1 MKLWIP
7 GANGLVGKALL
18 KETDAIGT
26 GHLDVD
32 ISDRSAVWS
41 FVQRNEITHI
51 INCAAYSLVDLS
63 ETHRKEAFMANA
75 VGPENLAWA
84 AKKAGAQSVHIS
96 TDYVFAGDGKAPL
109 KETDPVGPLSY
120 YGLTKLEGEQRV
132 LEMLPSATIVRTS
145 WVFGEGGKNFVAKMM
160 QLLREQKEIRLTCD
174 QWGRPTYAP
183 DLAKVLLQMFGRP
196 GIYHFAN
203 AGVATKYTFGL
214 AMKEEALRLGIP
226 ADAQL
231 IAAAGSSFPSPCKRP
246 VYSAFDTAKIEQ
258 ALQSK
263 PRPWQTTLR
272 EFMEDYA
279 ACPSPR

>member
-18 KETDAIGT
+18 KETAAIGT

-75 VGPENLAWA
+75 IGPENLAWA
-84 AKKAGAQSVHIS
+84 AKKADAQLVHIS
-96 TDYVFAGDGKAPL
+96 TDYVFEGQGKTPL
-109 KETDPVGPLSY
+109 KETDPVGPLNY
-120 YGLTKLEGEQRV
+120 YGKTKLEGEQRV

-174 QWGRPTYAP
+174 QWGCPTYAP
-183 DLAKVLLQMFGRP
+183 DLAKVLLQMFGRS
-196 GIYHFAN
+196 GLYHFSN
-203 AGVATKYTFGL
+203 AGVAAKYTFGL
-214 AMKEEALRLGIP
+214 AMKEEAQRLGIP
-226 ADAQL
+226 AEAQI

-258 ALQSK
+258 ALQRK
-263 PRPWQTTLR
+263 PRPWQMALK

-279 ACPSPR
+279 VCPSSR